1 MKIIENCWDCLAAFD
16 CQYGAH
22 FFDGEDA
29 HIYVNDWLGVFG
41 AMEDDFFKKN
51 EGGFVGH
58 CVLVFRGVSK
68 FDFVVTPYDRVDGI
82 VSWKNPISFNY
93 VGERVGGEQVYELA
107 GSLHGFASSVGI
119 YVESR
124 GFELHILAE
133 DEPSRRSHI

>member
-1 MKIIENCWDCLAAFD
+1 MKMDSSGI
-16 CQYGAH
+16 
-22 FFDGEDA
+22 
-29 HIYVNDWLGVFG
+29 VFWYS
-41 AMEDDFFKKN
+41 
-51 EGGFVGH
+51 GGG
-58 CVLVFRGVSK
+58 K
-68 FDFVVTPYDRVDGI
+68 FDFVVTPYDRVNGI

-93 VGERVGGEQVYELA
+93 VGEQRGGEQVYELA